1 MTIERVVADLF
12 LSKDLGLERNS
23 GTGRFL
29 TSSIGVEQGCQSL
42 LQTERARAGRS
53 GRALELAKRLV
64 PAVRRGATAAV
75 RASTTTT
82 AVRASTT
89 TTTTTAST
97 AAATPTP
104 AAIAATRCGVG
115 TRRSGIATARGGVC
129 PRRRVRERGQIG

>member
-53 GRALELAKRLV
+53 ARALELAKRLV
-64 PAVRRGATAAV
+64 PAVRRGAPAAV
-75 RASTTTT
+75 RVSTATT
-82 AVRASTT
+82 AVRAST
-89 TTTTTAST
+89 AT
-97 AAATPTP
+97 AAVRA
-104 AAIAATRCGVG
+104 
-115 TRRSGIATARGGVC
+115 SSATAPWLGAQTSA
-129 PRRRVRERGQIG
+129 P